1 MLEKVIKYEDFDG
14 NKREETAY
22 FHLSKPELIEMQV
35 SETGGLEKVIKKIT
49 EEQDNKKLIALFK
62 DLIVKSYGEKSLDGK
77 RFIKN
82 QELTDAFIQSAAYSE
97 LFMEL
102 ATDSDKASEFIMG
115 ILPKD
120 LSEQVEKELAAQNQ

>member
-1 MLEKVIKYEDFDG
+1 MIEKVIKYEDFDG
-14 NKREETAY
+14 NEREETAY

-35 SETGGLEKVIKKIT
+35 SEAGGLEKVIKKIT

>member
-35 SETGGLEKVIKKIT
+35 SEAGGLEKVIKKIT

-77 RFIKN
+77 RFVKK
-82 QELTDAFIQSAAYSE
+82 QELTDAFIQSEAYSE